1 MAAVTLPEA
10 AREDAIERL
19 GERGAG
25 GRRDHH
31 HLVQTHGAPVVY
43 AFLNRASATN
53 YESAT
58 EEQVRGSQWRRT
70 DTHVRL
76 RSSTCGKGHEQA
88 TAHVTINTPDKV
100 KH

>member
-31 HLVQTHGAPVVY
+31 HLVQTHGVPVAD
-43 AFLNRASATN
+43 AFLYQASATN
-53 YESAT
+53 NESAT
-58 EEQVRGSQWRRT
+58 GEQVRGSQWRRA
-70 DTHVRL
+70 DAHVRPH
-76 RSSTCGKGHEQA
+76 SSTCGKGHEQA
-88 TAHVTINTPDKV
+88 TTHVTINTPDNV